1 MLKTGWFRLTIL
13 TILPALMS
21 SLAFCAE
28 GWAAGADA
36 YSTGVQL
43 LTARKF
49 PQAAQYFSQAVKVS
63 PRQGMALY
71 YLGLSKHYQGD
82 RQGAME
88 SYSRVLSEYP
98 GTEACNLAV
107 RGMSSI
113 DPSILQQLGLAG
125 GGQSSGRRQQRHGQE
140 ASGGG
145 DDLSMPPECRVSF
158 TKESN
163 CMIVDGRVN
172 GRSTRMLFD
181 TGAENVVFGMNH
193 IQEMGINLG
202 KSEQTV
208 NVTGSGSRGSQKS
221 EVHLVELS
229 LGNIVRKNFP
239 ILVMEHADN
248 YPIIGQRF
256 FNELKYTVDNNS
268 NCITF
273 QRRSGQ
279 VASNAPLTAYDVPFE
294 RDGKEIR
301 VMTEIEG
308 KKVPMWF
315 DTGASWVV
323 MSASQAQACGIT
335 VPDDA
340 RVVQT
345 RGVNGLS
352 RTRFVRVRSMRL
364 GPVDKRDYEIG
375 VADSLGSPYPL
386 LGGDFLQNQQFT
398 VDYDRGVIHFGRH

>member
-1 MLKTGWFRLTIL
+1 MLKTGGFRRIVL
-13 TILPALMS
+13 ALVPG
-21 SLAFCAE
+21 LVVAFSGGSGAL
-28 GWAAGADA
+28 AAGADA

-125 GGQSSGRRQQRHGQE
+125 GGQAAGRRQQRQE
-140 ASGGG
+140 ASQGT
-145 DDLSMPPECRVSF
+145 DDLSMPPECRVNF
-158 TKESN
+158 TKESS

-202 KSEQTV
+202 KSEQSV
-208 NVTGSGSRGSQKS
+208 NVTGSGSRGSQKAG
-221 EVHLVELS
+221 VYLVELS

-256 FNELKYTVDNNS
+256 FDELKYTVDNNS

-273 QRRSGQ
+273 QRRTGQ

-308 KKVPMWF
+308 KKVPMWL
-315 DTGASWVV
+315 DTGASWVS
-323 MSASQAQACGIT
+323 MSASQAQACGIA

-375 VADSLGSPYPL
+375 VADSLPSPYPL

>member
-1 MLKTGWFRLTIL
+1 MMLKTGGWRRTIL
-13 TILPALMS
+13 TILPGLVLSMTAG
-21 SLAFCAE
+21 A
-28 GWAAGADA
+28 GRVVGADA

-49 PQAAQYFSQAVKVS
+49 PQAAQYFSQAVKAS

-125 GGQSSGRRQQRHGQE
+125 GGQSSGRRQQRQGQE

-145 DDLSMPPECRVSF
+145 DDLSMPSECRVNF

-202 KSEQTV
+202 KSEQSV

-221 EVHLVELS
+221 EVHLVELT

-273 QRRSGQ
+273 QRRTGQ

-398 VDYDRGVIHFGRH
+398 IDYDRGVIHFGRH

>member
-1 MLKTGWFRLTIL
+1 MLKTGGWRRTIL
-13 TILPALMS
+13 TILPGLVLSMTAG
-21 SLAFCAE
+21 A
-28 GWAAGADA
+28 GRVVGADA

-49 PQAAQYFSQAVKVS
+49 PQAAQYFSQAVKAS

-125 GGQSSGRRQQRHGQE
+125 GGQSSGRRQQRQGQE

-145 DDLSMPPECRVSF
+145 DDLSMPSESRVNF

-202 KSEQTV
+202 KSEQSV

-221 EVHLVELS
+221 EVHLVELT

-273 QRRSGQ
+273 QRRTGQ

-398 VDYDRGVIHFGRH
+398 IDYDRGVIHFGRH